1 MQPAKEPSAGRVG
14 LEELMQPSLQ
24 GIAEKARRLKR
35 YRFRDLYRMLN
46 EEMLREAWKA
56 INKGASA
63 GVDRVTA
70 EEYGKDLEKHI
81 AEVVDRLKGKR
92 YRAKLVRRVNIP
104 KGDGKTRPLGI
115 PVVSDKLVQMAV
127 AWILMAIYEQDFEG
141 CSYGYRP
148 RVGAKDAVRDLSKT
162 LQFGRYNYVVEADI
176 RGYFESIDHGWLLK
190 MLEQRIDDRAF
201 IGLIRKW
208 LKAGILETDGKVV
221 HPDSGTPQGGVV
233 SPVLAN
239 IYLHYA
245 LDLWFEKVVKP
256 SCDGVAYLCRYADD
270 FVCGFQYKREV
281 ERFYRTLKERLKKFG
296 LELSTEKTNIIPF
309 SRYRK
314 EEKTRFEFLGFEF
327 RWGISRNGKDIIKRR
342 TSREKLRK
350 SLKSFNNWCQRVRS
364 LRLRRIIELLN
375 VKLRGYNNYYGVIG
389 NYKSLDEFFYQV
401 RKILFKWLNS
411 RSQKRSYNW
420 EKFNRMLK
428 IYRLESPRIVERRT
442 DQIDLGFRFA

>member
-1 MQPAKEPSAGRVG
+1 
-14 LEELMQPSLQ
+14 MQPSLQ
-24 GIAEKARRLKR
+24 GIAEKARRLKG

-46 EEMLREAWKA
+46 EEMLLEAWKV
-56 INKGASA
+56 INKRASA

-70 EEYGKDLEKHI
+70 EEYGKDLGKHI
-81 AEVVDRLKGKR
+81 GEVVDNLKGKR

-104 KGDGKTRPLGI
+104 KGDGKSRPLGI

-127 AWILMAIYEQDFEG
+127 AWILMAIYEQDFIG

-148 RVGAKDAVRDLSKT
+148 RVGAKDAVRDLTKA
-162 LQFGRYNYVVEADI
+162 LQFGRYDYVVEADI
-176 RGYFESIDHGWLLK
+176 KGYFDSIDHEWLLK
-190 MLEQRIDDRAF
+190 MLEQRIDDCAF

-221 HPDSGTPQGGVV
+221 HPVTGTPQGGVV

-245 LDLWFEKVVKP
+245 LDMWFEKVVKP
-256 SCDGVAYLCRYADD
+256 QCDGVAYLCRYADD
-270 FVCGFQYKREV
+270 FVCAFQYKREA
-281 ERFYRTLKERLKKFG
+281 ERFYQSLKGRLRKFG
-296 LELSTEKTNIIPF
+296 LELSEEKTNSIPF

-314 EEKTRFEFLGFEF
+314 EGKTWFEFLGFEF

-350 SLKSFNNWCQRVRS
+350 SLKNFNIWCQCVRG
-364 LRLRRIIELLN
+364 LKLKRIIELLN
-375 VKLRGYNNYYGVIG
+375 VKLRGYYNYYGVIG

-401 RKILFKWLNS
+401 RRILYKWLNR

-428 IYRLESPRIVERRT
+428 IYRLELPRIVERRT
-442 DQIDLGFRFA
+442 NQINLGFSLA

>member
-1 MQPAKEPSAGRVG
+1 
-14 LEELMQPSLQ
+14 MQPSLQ
-24 GIAEKARRLKR
+24 GIAEKARRLKG

-46 EEMLREAWKA
+46 QEMLLEAWKSV
-56 INKGASA
+56 NKGASA

-81 AEVVDRLKGKR
+81 AEVVDNLKGKR

-127 AWILMAIYEQDFEG
+127 AWILVAIYEQDFMG

-148 RVGAKDAVRDLSKT
+148 RVGAKDAVRDLTKE
-162 LQFGRYNYVVEADI
+162 LQFGRYNYVVEVDI
-176 RGYFESIDHGWLLK
+176 KGYFDSIDHEWLLK

-221 HPDSGTPQGGVV
+221 HPVTGTPQGGVV

-245 LDLWFEKVVKP
+245 LDMWFEKVVKP
-256 SCDGVAYLCRYADD
+256 RSEGTSYLCRYCDD
-270 FVCGFQYKREV
+270 FVCAFQYKREA
-281 ERFYRTLKERLKKFG
+281 ERFYRALKERLKKFG
-296 LELSTEKTNIIPF
+296 LELSEEKTNIIPF

-314 EEKTRFEFLGFEF
+314 EEKKWFEFLGFEY

-342 TSREKLRK
+342 TSRKKLRK
-350 SLKSFNNWCQRVRS
+350 SLKSVNNWCQRVRG
-364 LRLRRIIELLN
+364 LRLRKIIELLN

-389 NYKSLDEFFYQV
+389 NYESLDEFFYQV
-401 RKILFKWLNS
+401 RRILFKWLNR

-428 IYRLESPRIVERRT
+428 IYGLEIPRIVERWVS
-442 DQIDLGFRFA
+442 

>member
-1 MQPAKEPSAGRVG
+1 
-14 LEELMQPSLQ
+14 MQPSLQ
-24 GIAEKARRLKR
+24 GIAQKARRRKG

-56 INKGASA
+56 INKRASA

-70 EEYGKDLEKHI
+70 EEYGRGLEKHI
-81 AEVVDRLKGKR
+81 SEVVDSLKGKR

-127 AWILMAIYEQDFEG
+127 SWILMAIYEQDFMG

-148 RVGAKDAVRDLSKT
+148 RVGAKDAVRDLTKE

-176 RGYFESIDHGWLLK
+176 RGYFDSIDHEWLLK

-208 LKAGILETDGKVV
+208 LEAGILETDGKVV
-221 HPDSGTPQGGVV
+221 HPVTGTPQGGVV

-239 IYLHYA
+239 IYLHYV

-256 SCDGVAYLCRYADD
+256 RFEGMAYQCRYADD
-270 FVCGFQYKREV
+270 FVCAFQYKREA
-281 ERFYRTLKERLKKFG
+281 EGFYRVLKARLRKFG
-296 LELSTEKTNIIPF
+296 LELSEEKTNIIPF
-309 SRYRK
+309 GRYRK
-314 EEKTRFEFLGFEF
+314 EEKAWFEFLGFEF
-327 RWGISRNGKDIIKRR
+327 RWGISRNGKDIVKRR

-350 SLKSFNNWCQRVRS
+350 SLKSFNIWCQRVRG

-389 NYKSLDEFFYQV
+389 NYESLDEFFYQV
-401 RKILFKWLNS
+401 RRILFKWLNR

-420 EKFNRMLK
+420 EKFDRMLK
-428 IYRLESPRIVERRT
+428 IYRLEPPRIVERWT
-442 DQIDLGFRFA
+442 NQMNLGFRFA

>member
-1 MQPAKEPSAGRVG
+1 
-14 LEELMQPSLQ
+14 MQPSLQ
-24 GIAEKARRLKR
+24 GIAEKARRLKG

-46 EEMLREAWKA
+46 EEMLLEAWKSV
-56 INKGASA
+56 NKGASA
-63 GVDRVTA
+63 GVDRVKA

-81 AEVVDRLKGKR
+81 AEVVDNLKGKR
-92 YRAKLVRRVNIP
+92 YRVKLVRRVNIP

-115 PVVSDKLVQMAV
+115 PAVSDKLVQMAV
-127 AWILMAIYEQDFEG
+127 AWILMAIYEQDFMG

-148 RVGAKDAVRDLSKT
+148 GVGAQDAVRDLTKE

-176 RGYFESIDHGWLLK
+176 KGYFDSIDHEWLLK

-201 IGLIRKW
+201 IGLVRKW

-221 HPDSGTPQGGVV
+221 HPVTGTPQGGVV

-245 LDLWFEKVVKP
+245 LDVWFEKVVKP
-256 SCDGVAYLCRYADD
+256 RCDGAAYLCRYADD
-270 FVCGFQYKREV
+270 FVCAFQYKKEA
-281 ERFYRTLKERLKKFG
+281 ERFYRALKARLRKFG
-296 LELSTEKTNIIPF
+296 LELSEEKTNIIPF
-309 SRYRK
+309 SRRRK
-314 EEKTRFEFLGFEF
+314 EEKSWFEFLGFEF
-327 RWGISRNGKDIIKRR
+327 RWGISRNGKDIVKRR

-350 SLKSFNNWCQRVRS
+350 SLKNFNIWCQRIRG
-364 LRLRRIIELLN
+364 LKLKRIIELLN
-375 VKLRGYNNYYGVIG
+375 VKLRGYYNYYGVIG

-401 RKILFKWLNS
+401 RRILFKWLNR

-428 IYRLESPRIVERRT
+428 IYRLEFPRIVEHRT
-442 DQIDLGFRFA
+442 NQINLGFSFA

>member
-1 MQPAKEPSAGRVG
+1 MQP
-14 LEELMQPSLQ
+14 LLQ
-24 GIAEKARRLKR
+24 GIAEKARRLKG

-46 EEMLREAWKA
+46 EEMLLEAWKS

-70 EEYGKDLEKHI
+70 EEYGRDLEKHI
-81 AEVVDRLKGKR
+81 VEVVDSLKGKR
-92 YRAKLVRRVNIP
+92 YRAMLVRRVNIP

-115 PVVSDKLVQMAV
+115 PAVSDKLVQMAV
-127 AWILMAIYEQDFEG
+127 AWILMAIYEQDFMG

-148 RVGAKDAVRDLSKT
+148 KIGAKDAVRYLTKE

-176 RGYFESIDHGWLLK
+176 KGYFDSIDHEWLLR

-208 LKAGILETDGKVV
+208 LKAGILETDGMVV
-221 HPDSGTPQGGVV
+221 HPVTGTPQGGVV

-245 LDLWFEKVVKP
+245 LDMWFEKVVKP
-256 SCDGVAYLCRYADD
+256 RCEGVAYLCRYADD
-270 FVCGFQYKREV
+270 FVCAFQYKREA
-281 ERFYRTLKERLKKFG
+281 ERFYGVLKGRLRKFG
-296 LELSTEKTNIIPF
+296 LELSEEKTNIIPF

-314 EEKTRFEFLGFEF
+314 EEKSWFEFLGFEF

-342 TSREKLRK
+342 TSRKKLRK
-350 SLKSFNNWCQRVRS
+350 SLKNVNNWCQRVRS
-364 LRLRRIIELLN
+364 LRLRKIIELLN
-375 VKLRGYNNYYGVIG
+375 VKLRGYYNYYGVIG
-389 NYKSLDEFFYQV
+389 NYESLDEFFYQV
-401 RKILFKWLNS
+401 RRTLFKWLNR

-420 EKFNRMLK
+420 EKFNRMLR
-428 IYRLESPRIVERRT
+428 IYRLEPPRIVECRT
-442 DQIDLGFRFA
+442 N